1 MGRTLSAHLTLLNS
15 DNPSDLPHS
24 HEAPEDLDIN
34 VEPPSKEEI
43 VAAIKE
49 LKNQK
54 AAKCRVIQN
63 RPRTS
68 IQSSFTLICH
78 NMGEKTIP
86 EDWCK
91 GRIVKIPKKGDL
103 TNCNNWRCITLLS
116 VPSNIFCFCKIIV
129 KRLSAAV
136 DKVLRKEQAGF
147 RKGRGC
153 TDHIFT
159 VRSITEQCPEWQREL
174 CIHFMDLKKD
184 FENIHRD
191 SLWRI
196 LWTYGIPPHI
206 VDLIKLFYENYT
218 CSMGQS
224 DIAFKVKSGVRQ
236 GCVMSAV
243 LLNIA
248 IDWVMKK
255 TMEGSTRGIRWTL
268 FSSLEDI
275 DFADDVALLSHT
287 RHDLQEKT
295 SKLNDISQKLGIKIT
310 QKKSKVIRIN
320 QRSQVA
326 IYIGH
331 ESYKPRT
338 H

>member
-1 MGRTLSAHLTLLNS
+1 MGRTLSAHLTLLNR

-34 VEPPSKEEI
+34 VDPPSKEEI

-54 AAKCRVIQN
+54 AAKCRVIKN

-103 TNCNNWRCITLLS
+103 TNCNNWQCVTLLS
-116 VPSNIFCFCKIIV
+116 VPSMIFCKIIV
-129 KRLSAAV
+129 KRLSAAI
-136 DKVLRKEQAGF
+136 D
-147 RKGRGC
+147 KGRNKLDSEKEEAVPTTSSPSEASPSSAQNG
-153 TDHIFT
+153 
-159 VRSITEQCPEWQREL
+159 RENCVYIL
-174 CIHFMDLKKD
+174 WTLKKD
-184 FENIHRD
+184 FDNIHRD

-255 TMEGSTRGIRWTL
+255 TMEGPTRGIRWTL

-295 SKLNDISQKLGIKIT
+295 SKLNDIGQKLGIKIT